1 MNSSMTV
8 TNTSLKAYHDIRVSG
23 KLARRQYQ
31 VLENLRY
38 LNVATNTE
46 VSNEAKLPINQVTPR
61 MLELRKAGLVVQ
73 AGQRKC
79 YITGRTCKT
88 WRIADW
94 TVVQKPGAK
103 QPRSML
109 KHFDRVD
116 EHFKRAELS
125 DEMLARLK
133 EEEEEDEKEEEEWPE
148 LSDEMLARLK
158 EEEEEDEKEEEEW
171 HGVED

>member
-1 MNSSMTV
+1 MPV
-8 TNTSLKAYHDIRVSG
+8 TDTSLKAYHDIRVSG

-88 WRIADW
+88 WRVADW
-94 TVVQKPGAK
+94 THVRQHKPKAHPH

-109 KHFDRVD
+109 EHFDRVD
-116 EHFKRAELS
+116 EHFKGVDAGY
-125 DEMLARLK
+125 
-133 EEEEEDEKEEEEWPE
+133 PE

-158 EEEEEDEKEEEEW
+158 EEEEEDEKEEEGRY
-171 HGVED
+171 GVED